1 MLSHFQEN
9 FKSPANASLHVQ
21 GQAPILLVPWG
32 PAVQRAEMHS
42 MFSIQRRYMFFIIVL
57 SHRVPIRH
65 QEADTSSA
73 EDSPE
78 YSHQRDGR
86 MRCAFKC
93 AVAKPLKNILSTISV
108 RKLRIE
114 K

>member
-1 MLSHFQEN
+1 
-9 FKSPANASLHVQ
+9 
-21 GQAPILLVPWG
+21 
-32 PAVQRAEMHS
+32 
-42 MFSIQRRYMFFIIVL
+42 MFCIIVL

-108 RKLRIE
+108 PKLWIE
-114 K
+114 T